1 MKKIDY
7 FVTILVHFYTNLI
20 NNKYMKIHLR
30 DSEERRHY
38 LVRRLDTID
47 TKIDT
52 FYTGTFKAL
61 ESKDL
66 NPHKHS
72 FLEIMF
78 IDSGQGTIEIEKKN
92 YKASKDDIVIY
103 LPNHMHKEYSDKNT
117 MMHAYFFGVKY
128 THSLKNMFESCN
140 PPFVFGSGQ
149 YSSLFLKLFK
159 TLINESKGDI
169 VAYSDKITNCI
180 VKTII
185 LKILQISS
193 KNKEAAKSNKFI
205 KEIQNYLDNHY
216 LEDIKLDE
224 YYDSLPF
231 SKYYIARLFKTCMGV
246 TPMNYI
252 ISKRIDSARELL
264 INSNKKIKDIC
275 NEVGYKDIYYFTK
288 VFKKE
293 IGVSPSEYRKHRI

>member
-1 MKKIDY
+1 MR
-7 FVTILVHFYTNLI
+7 
-20 NNKYMKIHLR
+20 IHLR

-38 LVRRLDTID
+38 QVRRLETID

-61 ESKDL
+61 ESKNL

-78 IDSGQGTIEIEKKN
+78 IDSGHGTIEIENEK

-103 LPNHMHKEYSDKNT
+103 LPNHIHKEYSDKNET
-117 MMHAYFFGVKY
+117 MHAYFFGVKF
-128 THSLKNMFESCN
+128 TNSLRNMFESCN
-140 PPFVFGSGQ
+140 PPFVFDSKDN
-149 YSSLFLKLFK
+149 SAMLLRWFK
-159 TLINESKGDI
+159 TLIEESKEPTQ
-169 VAYSDKITNCI
+169 AYSDKITNCI

-193 KNKEAAKSNKFI
+193 DNKEAAKSKEFI
-205 KEIQNYLDNHY
+205 KEIQNYLDKHY
-216 LEDIKLDE
+216 LDD
-224 YYDSLPF
+224 YYNSLPF
-231 SKYYIARLFKTCMGV
+231 SKYYIARLFKSCMGV

-252 ISKRIDSARELL
+252 ITKRIDNARDLL
-264 INSNKKIKDIC
+264 INSNKKIKEIS

-293 IGVSPSEYRKHRI
+293 IGVSPSEYRKHRS